1 MQNELLNQWL
11 LQQKELFGDTLY
23 VSGIN
28 TEPKQDDYSS
38 LDQFRKEIKDCQNCS
53 LGESRTHFVFGVGNP
68 DADLVFVGEAPGK
81 NEDLQGEP
89 FVGRAGK
96 LLDKILQAI
105 GLDRTKVYILNVLK
119 CRPPKNR
126 DPAPIEVEKCE
137 PYLIT
142 QLNIIKPKLI
152 VALGRVAANTLLKLD
167 LPLGKMRNRLFIY
180 EGIDLIAT
188 YHPAALLRNPN
199 LKKAAWEDF
208 KHIRDNYLTGQA

>member
-11 LQQKELFGDTLY
+11 FQQKELFGDSLY
-23 VSGIN
+23 VAGIN
-28 TEPKQDDYSS
+28 TEPKQDESLS
-38 LDQFRKEIKDCQNCS
+38 LDQFRQEIKDCQNCS
-53 LGESRTHFVFGVGNP
+53 LGESRTKFVFGVGNP

-89 FVGRAGK
+89 FVGKAGK

-119 CRPPKNR
+119 CRPPENR
-126 DPAPIEVEKCE
+126 DPAPDEVNQCE
-137 PYLIT
+137 PYLKT
-142 QLNIIKPKLI
+142 QLNIIRPKLI
-152 VALGRVAANTLLKLD
+152 VALGRVAAKTLLRLD
-167 LPLGKMRNRLFIY
+167 LPLGKMRNTLYLY
-180 EGIDLIAT
+180 EGIDLVVT

-199 LKKAAWEDF
+199 LKKPAWEDF